1 MTEAAAALR
10 AGLRRGTVVT
20 VASAGVYSG
29 KPRPA
34 VVVQAER
41 WLQAH
46 PSVTLCPLTSSVVE
60 APLVRI
66 AVAPSP
72 RNGLRKPSQLM
83 VDRLFS
89 VPIQALGAVV
99 GQLEPQVSRVNPLGR
114 FATTK
119 LAGEC
124 PQVVAGDNLGAATR
138 KLSYPAARSLISTGF
153 S

>member
-20 VASAGVYSG
+20 VASPGVYSG

-34 VVVQAER
+34 VVVQADR
-41 WLQAH
+41 WLQVH
-46 PSVTLCPLTSSVVE
+46 PSITLCPLTSTLAE

-83 VDRLFS
+83 VDKLFS

-99 GQLEPQVSRVNPLGR
+99 GQLEPQLLVELD
-114 FATTK
+114 
-119 LAGEC
+119 LALRGWPGC
-124 PQVVAGDNLGAATR
+124 PTHVV
-138 KLSYPAARSLISTGF
+138 
-153 S
+153 

>member
-10 AGLRRGTVVT
+10 VTLRRGTVVT
-20 VASAGVYSG
+20 VASAGVYAS

-46 PSVTLCPLTSSVVE
+46 PSVTLCPLTSTLME

-72 RNGLRKPSQLM
+72 RNGLRKASQLM
-83 VDRLFS
+83 VDKLFS

-99 GQLEPQVSRVNPLGR
+99 GQLEPQLLVALD
-114 FATTK
+114 
-119 LAGEC
+119 LALRGWLDL
-124 PQVVAGDNLGAATR
+124 P
-138 KLSYPAARSLISTGF
+138 
-153 S
+153 